1 MARDAR
7 SKLDTMISKTKQAL
21 LVMKR
26 ARLRMI
32 FAARGRDRYFYK
44 VIFTLG
50 RVLLHCVIIADYQ
63 MVGAQFSLYWLL
75 ITFKDKLVPHFGKSE
90 QVSFSFFSYHLALS
104 IFRIVN
110 ATFGKKCV
118 YIADKLQA
126 GAKSGNHTINY
137 LLQ

>member
-1 MARDAR
+1 
-7 SKLDTMISKTKQAL
+7 
-21 LVMKR
+21 MKR

-32 FAARGRDRYFYK
+32 FSSRGRDKYFYK

-63 MVGAQFSLYWLL
+63 MVRMYFLLYYLL
-75 ITFKDKLVPHFGKSE
+75 TTFKDKLVPHFGKSE

-104 IFRIVN
+104 VFGIVN

-126 GAKSGNHTINY
+126 GLKSGNHTINY